1 MLAQLYRLLRRSA
14 GAGWVFSGAM
24 PRSRSAPSRPAA
36 MISACMCVYTRP
48 AAHGGLIRSMGCAAA
63 RSDIVMHV
71 DVVVAAVHARASGG
85 VHGCSQAGRQA
96 MAVTLVAVGLL
107 PRHSQER
114 VGAAKAE
121 RACAQWRDVAQ
132 GHWVFP
138 TQPQRRTLRET
149 RYDGRP
155 QVCLDP
161 SVAGAVSAAML
172 APQQVRLRMAF
183 GTTMVPYTFPSPR
196 QLPSGQRRPLHVYV
210 FRGYLVE
217 CRACRTVAVFPH
229 PKPPAAPISSRP
241 TPPCA

>member
-1 MLAQLYRLLRRSA
+1 
-14 GAGWVFSGAM
+14 M

-96 MAVTLVAVGLL
+96 MDVTLVAVGLL

-121 RACAQWRDVAQ
+121 RACAQWRA
-132 GHWVFP
+132 
-138 TQPQRRTLRET
+138 TLHRGT
-149 RYDGRP
+149 GCSQLSR
-155 QVCLDP
+155 
-161 SVAGAVSAAML
+161 SAAHSAKRATTVGLKYASTL
-172 APQQVRLRMAF
+172 ALQVPLARQCSPHSRYASGWRSARRWYPTLFLRHGSCQAGNVDRYTCMCLG
-183 GTTMVPYTFPSPR
+183 GTWLNVELAAQSRFFHIQSRQPR
-196 QLPSGQRRPLHVYV
+196 R
-210 FRGYLVE
+210 FRHGRHL
-217 CRACRTVAVFPH
+217 RARD
-229 PKPPAAPISSRP
+229 
-241 TPPCA
+241 